1 MTEVQA
7 AFSLTKD
14 DLVKTS
20 RAVSR
25 RDRRLVYMFFGLV
38 AVLIVGSGVVAR
50 DGPRYGPMLLQL
62 TVLGAMALVFWLYP
76 WISVQR
82 NSQLAAALAP
92 QEWRFRPEGVSAVSG
107 ASSISFSWSGVVRVV
122 ATADYLLVF
131 VAEAIAHPI
140 PKRALSL
147 QELSSL
153 RSGLREWVSGRAE
166 LRDSAGPES
175 RDDGRAAG
183 ETP

>member
-14 DLVKTS
+14 DLVRTS

-25 RDRRLVYMFFGLV
+25 RDRRVVYMFFGLV

-50 DGPRYGPMLLQL
+50 DGPRYGLMLLQL
-62 TVLGAMALVFWLYP
+62 AVLGAMAFVFWLYP
-76 WISVQR
+76 WVSVHR

-92 QEWRFRPEGVSAVSG
+92 QEWRFRPEGASVVSG
-107 ASSISFSWSGVVRVV
+107 ASSASFPWSSVVRVV
-122 ATADYLLVF
+122 ENADYLLVF
-131 VAEAIAHPI
+131 VAEGIAHPV
-140 PKRALSL
+140 PKRALAPR
-147 QELSSL
+147 ELSSL

-166 LRDSAGPES
+166 LRHGADPES
-175 RDDGRAAG
+175 RAAQQ
-183 ETP
+183 